1 MSIREVYS
9 ESDER
14 KAQYSVPPETVFD
27 KANRIWDEFQQPTY
41 KTSEQLRGA
50 IEAAEHVLFACGTL
64 VEMAQHDLDNAK
76 LAQRMSRDRVME
88 LRQQLIAME
97 VKQ

>member
-1 MSIREVYS
+1 MSLTLPSTFRTPIAQSIEASEDGDCAEHHPIYS
-9 ESDER
+9 TPS
-14 KAQYSVPPETVFD
+14 
-27 KANRIWDEFQQPTY
+27 
-41 KTSEQLRGA
+41 QLLAA

-64 VEMAQHDLDNAK
+64 VEMAEHDLDNAR
-76 LAQRMSRDRVME
+76 LAQRMSRERVME

>member
-1 MSIREVYS
+1 MRESI
-9 ESDER
+9 
-14 KAQYSVPPETVFD
+14 FD
-27 KANRIWDEFQQPTY
+27 KANRVWDQNESPTY
-41 KTSEQLRGA
+41 SSPELLLGA

-88 LRQQLIAME
+88 LRQQLMQME
-97 VKQ
+97 AK

>member
-14 KAQYSVPPETVFD
+14 KGQYSVPPIPYST
-27 KANRIWDEFQQPTY
+27 P
-41 KTSEQLRGA
+41 SEIIGA

-64 VEMAQHDLDNAK
+64 VEMAEHDLDNAK

-88 LRQQLIAME
+88 LRQQLMAME
-97 VKQ
+97 AQQ